1 MMLGAFIPPPPPNVH
16 RVVFPQFSKTLPKD
30 YPQILRGI
38 MQEGEYV
45 DYIKRIEKDVSF
57 SKKYM
62 LIIIFPFIFIIPG
75 IACIVATGN
84 FVFFALL
91 AIGFVA
97 FAACGIA
104 NVIIT
109 IVKSKK
115 AMEKLGEILTEIN
128 TRYYPRGVKWA
139 YNTIRT
145 GKNSSYQYIDI
156 ITFPPGAAD
165 APPMD
170 GVIFQSPHYSV
181 APGAGYSAAG
191 APQQS
196 YPAAPPPSKEAYVG
210 VDINSENVDGPN
222 PYATYNPPANPYG
235 AVYPSAPPP
244 QQQQPPPGTYP
255 GNPAYP
261 GDPNNPYGY

>member
-45 DYIKRIEKDVSF
+45 DYIKRIEKDATF

-62 LIIIFPFIFIIPG
+62 FIIFLPFIFMIAG
-75 IACIVATGN
+75 VACIVATGK
-84 FVFFALL
+84 FFFAAL
-91 AIGFVA
+91 IGVGFVA
-97 FAACGIA
+97 FVICGISMF
-104 NVIIT
+104 VLT
-109 IVKSKK
+109 LSKAQK
-115 AMEKLGEILTEIN
+115 AMKKLGEILTEIN
-128 TRYYPRGVKWA
+128 TRYYSRGVKWT

-145 GKNSSYQYIDI
+145 GRNSSYQYIDI

-181 APGAGYSAAG
+181 APGAGYPPG
-191 APQQS
+191 GTPQQS
-196 YPAAPPPSKEAYVG
+196 YPAAPAPSKEAYAGSG
-210 VDINSENVDGPN
+210 VQPGNVDGTN
-222 PYATYNPPANPYG
+222 PYATYNPSANPYG
-235 AVYPSAPPP
+235 AAYPSAPPP
-244 QQQQPPPGTYP
+244 QQQPGTYP
-255 GNPAYP
+255 GNPA
-261 GDPNNPYGY
+261 NPYGY